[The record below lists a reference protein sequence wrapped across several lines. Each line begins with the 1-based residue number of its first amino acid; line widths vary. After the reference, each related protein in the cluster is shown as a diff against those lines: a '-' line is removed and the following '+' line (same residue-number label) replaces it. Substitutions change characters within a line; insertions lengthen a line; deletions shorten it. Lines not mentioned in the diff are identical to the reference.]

1 MLYSKILNLKIMLD
15 SRLRSDGNTEPTR
28 LRSSGHTKPMC
39 RLVKKK
45 IDILFT
51 KPHLISALETQ

>member
-1 MLYSKILNLKIMLD
+1 MAIPNPQDLGLVVILNPCAVW
-15 SRLRSDGNTEPTR
+15 LR
-28 LRSSGHTKPMC
+28 
-39 RLVKKK
+39 KK